1 MSGDLSLDSNSEDM
15 GIFGGLSPKI
25 SRAVHVMSFPSIL
38 TGRANGV
45 AILGVIGSLG
55 GRNRSVG
62 SLGGYPQ
69 NGW

>member
-1 MSGDLSLDSNSEDM
+1 
-15 GIFGGLSPKI
+15 LSPKI
-25 SRAVHVMSFPSIL
+25 SCAVHVMCFPSIL

-45 AILGVIGSLG
+45 AIFGVNGSLE
-55 GRNRSVG
+55 GRSLSVS

>member
-1 MSGDLSLDSNSEDM
+1 MSGDLSLDSNSEDR
-15 GIFGGLSPKI
+15 GIFGGSSPKI
-25 SRAVHVMSFPSIL
+25 SRAVHVMCFPSIL

-45 AILGVIGSLG
+45 AILGVVGSLG
-55 GRNRSVG
+55 GQSRSVG

>member
-1 MSGDLSLDSNSEDM
+1 MSGNLSLDSNSEDM

-25 SRAVHVMSFPSIL
+25 SCAVHVMCFPSIL

-45 AILGVIGSLG
+45 AIFGVNGSLE
-55 GRNRSVG
+55 GRSLSVS